1 MSVSSPSGS
10 ALLLARAQVVGK
22 VMENLLEQVD
32 FGRIGDDHAP
42 ELQNLCRSL
51 MTEAVS
57 PAVLRQLGGSSGVSE
72 AAEELADDL
81 VKTRGFLSLLQHSRV
96 SDILVNGLSQIYVE
110 QDGQL
115 HSTGIVFPS
124 EAALERTALWMTAR
138 VGRPVTSKQPM
149 VDARLPD
156 GSRLNV
162 IIPPLALDG
171 VVISI
176 RRFHH
181 QGLDLAG
188 LAKAGAFPADF
199 QPLLGAMVAHRLNIL
214 ISGGTGAGKTTLL
227 NALSQYIPER
237 ERVVSIEDSAELAL
251 RQTHVVRL
259 ETRLADAFGD
269 GEVTTRMLVRN
280 ALRMRPDRM
289 LVGEGRGAEAL
300 DMLQAMNTGHEG
312 SMSTIHANTPRDA
325 LERLATMVG
334 MSDVQF
340 TERGVRGQIA
350 RSLDAI
356 IHVRRLADGR
366 RVVDRISEVGLLQGD
381 MIAMQDVLR
390 FDEGGPGGRRRF
402 VATGVRPSFVDRLEK
417 RGAPIDARLWRLEQ
431 PLPDRVA

>member
-1 MSVSSPSGS
+1 MPKSTPTAS
-10 ALLLARAQVVGK
+10 ALKLARAQVVGK
-22 VMENLLEQVD
+22 VMESLLEQVD
-32 FGRIGDDHAP
+32 FGRIGDDHAS
-42 ELQNLCRSL
+42 ELEKLCRSL
-51 MTEAVS
+51 MNEVVT
-57 PAVLRQLGGSSGVSE
+57 PAVQRQLGGLQGTSD
-72 AAEELADDL
+72 AAGELADDL
-81 VKTRGFLSLLQHSRV
+81 VRTRAFLSLLQHSRV

-124 EAALERTALWMTAR
+124 EEALERTALWMTAR
-138 VGRPVTSKQPM
+138 VGRPVTLKQPM

-171 VVISI
+171 IVISI

-181 QGLDLAG
+181 QGLDLKG
-188 LAKAGAFPADF
+188 LATAGAFPAAF
-199 QPLLGAMVAHRLNIL
+199 QSFLGAMVAGRLNIL

-227 NALSQYIPER
+227 NALSQFIPER

-259 ETRLADAFGD
+259 ETRLADAFGQ

-289 LVGEGRGAEAL
+289 LVGEVRGPEAL

-312 SMSTIHANTPRDA
+312 SMSTIHSNTPRDA
-325 LERLATMVG
+325 LERLTTMVG

-366 RVVDRISEVGLLQGD
+366 RVVDRISEVGQLQGE

-390 FDEGGPGGRRRF
+390 FEDGGANGRQRF
-402 VATGVRPSFVDRLEK
+402 VATGVRPSFTDRLE
-417 RGAPIDARLWRLEQ
+417 RHGVRIDAALWRLEQ
-431 PLPDRVA
+431 PLPPR

>member
-1 MSVSSPSGS
+1 MPSSTLTAS
-10 ALLLARAQVVGK
+10 ALKLARAQVVGK
-22 VMENLLEQVD
+22 VMESLLDQVD

-42 ELQNLCRSL
+42 ELENLCRNL
-51 MTEAVS
+51 MNEEAT
-57 PAVLRQLGGSSGVSE
+57 PAVQRQLGGPKGLHDASV
-72 AAEELADDL
+72 ELADDL
-81 VKTRGFLSLLQHSRV
+81 VKTRTFLSLLQHSRV
-96 SDILVNGLSQIYVE
+96 SDILVNGLAQIYVE

-124 EAALERTALWMTAR
+124 EEALERAALWMTAR
-138 VGRPVTSKQPM
+138 VGRPVTSAQPM
-149 VDARLPD
+149 IDARLPD

-171 VVISI
+171 IVISI

-181 QGLDLAG
+181 QGLDLPG
-188 LAKAGAFPADF
+188 LAAAGAFPAAF
-199 QPLLGAMVAHRLNIL
+199 EPLLGAMVSSRLNIL

-227 NALSQYIPER
+227 NALSQFIPER
-237 ERVVSIEDSAELAL
+237 ERVVSIEDSAELKL

-259 ETRLADAFGD
+259 ETRLPDAFGK

-289 LVGEGRGAEAL
+289 LVGEVRGPEAL

-312 SMSTIHANTPRDA
+312 SMSTVHANTPRDA

-366 RVVDRISEVGLLQGD
+366 RVVDRVTEVGQLQGD
-381 MIAMQDVLR
+381 MIAMQDVMR
-390 FDEGGPGGRRRF
+390 FDDGPSGAQRF
-402 VATGVRPSFVDRLEK
+402 VATGVRPSFVDKLERK
-417 RGAPIDARLWRLEQ
+417 GAVIDSRLWRLEQ
-431 PLPDRVA
+431 PLPAR

>member
-1 MSVSSPSGS
+1 MPRSTPTAS
-10 ALLLARAQVVGK
+10 ALKLARAQVVGK
-22 VMENLLEQVD
+22 VMESLLDQVD

-42 ELQNLCRSL
+42 ELEKLCRNL
-51 MTEAVS
+51 MTEVIT
-57 PAVLRQLGGSSGVSE
+57 PAVQRQLGGTQGIADASG
-72 AAEELADDL
+72 ELADDL
-81 VKTRGFLSLLQHSRV
+81 VRTRAFLSLLQHSKV
-96 SDILVNGLSQIYVE
+96 SDILVNGLAQIYVE

-124 EAALERTALWMTAR
+124 EEALERTALWMTAR
-138 VGRPVTSKQPM
+138 VGRPVSLKQPM

-181 QGLDLAG
+181 QGLDLVG
-188 LAKAGAFPADF
+188 LAAAGAFPQAF
-199 QPLLGAMVAHRLNIL
+199 QSFLGAMVAGRLNIL

-227 NALSQYIPER
+227 NALSQFIPER

-259 ETRLADAFGD
+259 ETRLADAFGV

-289 LVGEGRGAEAL
+289 LVGEVRGPEAL

-312 SMSTIHANTPRDA
+312 SMSTIHSNTPRDA

-350 RSLDAI
+350 RSLDAV

-366 RVVDRISEVGLLQGD
+366 RVIDRISEVGQLQGE

-390 FDEGGPGGRRRF
+390 FEDGGATGKQRF
-402 VATGVRPSFVDRLEK
+402 VATGVRPSFVDRLE
-417 RGAPIDARLWRLEQ
+417 RGGAIIDARLWRLEQ
-431 PLPDRVA
+431 PIPPR